1 MARSRATGPGVP
13 VERRNPL
20 PPGRYWVTL
29 EPLNWEAFN
38 EWKGSSSRIKLEA
51 SELHDEDEQRRF
63 EFDVFRVVGGPVAY
77 PFEQFGAPNIAGE
90 DVHSFDDVVQAP
102 DVHEPTAG
110 ELVEKIENVGKFAL
124 AGAALLAIVSVARL
138 FKKG

>member
-1 MARSRATGPGVP
+1 M
-13 VERRNPL
+13 
-20 PPGRYWVTL
+20 
-29 EPLNWEAFN
+29 
-38 EWKGSSSRIKLEA
+38 
-51 SELHDEDEQRRF
+51 
-63 EFDVFRVVGGPVAY
+63 
-77 PFEQFGAPNIAGE
+77 
-90 DVHSFDDVVQAP
+90 QAP

>member
-1 MARSRATGPGVP
+1 MA

-29 EPLNWEAFN
+29 EPLDFDAFA
-38 EWKGSSSRIKLEA
+38 EWKDSTKRVRLEA
-51 SELHDEDEQRRF
+51 SELHDAEGGRPAF
-63 EFDVFRVVGGPVAY
+63 EFDVFRVVDGPVAY
-77 PFEQFGAPNIAGE
+77 PFEKFGAPNIAGE
-90 DVHSFDDVVQAP
+90 EINSFSDVVQAP

>member
-1 MARSRATGPGVP
+1 MS

-29 EPLNWEAFN
+29 EPINFEAFS
-38 EWKGSSSRIKLEA
+38 EWKGSTKRIRLEA
-51 SELHDEDEQRRF
+51 SELHDDGERRF
-63 EFDVFRVVGGPVAY
+63 EFDVFRVVDGPVAY

-90 DVHSFDDVVQAP
+90 DVNAFGDVVQAP

-110 ELVEKIENVGKFAL
+110 ELVEKIEGIGKFAL
-124 AGAALLAIVSVARL
+124 AGAALLAVVSIARL